1 MGKTK
6 IILTGANGFLGKNL
20 HNYLINHEYDVMTIS
35 VRDHNLNEVKSDIIN
50 YQPDIFLGL
59 RVVHILMLIPTV
71 IMVYY
76 TIKD

>member
-1 MGKTK
+1 M
-6 IILTGANGFLGKNL
+6 IEFLN
-20 HNYLINHEYDVMTIS
+20 S
-35 VRDHNLNEVKSDIIN
+35 
-50 YQPDIFLGL
+50 QPDIFLGL